1 MQSFADVDSRWIAVS
16 IAVVVRRTTRRN
28 LGSLWRLSKL
38 PYLGKRNASVCGTRH
53 PFGKSAPRRRR
64 TGIIRDP
71 VNDFSGTRVLTNIV
85 RSHDIFAAFFCR
97 GNTGAVDPGNKAACG
112 YSVDPRV
119 DVGFLLGQHPSTLFL
134 IKENDGPSG
143 KSFASRR
150 DHSSPRIRLA

>member
-38 PYLGKRNASVCGTRH
+38 PYLGKRNASVCGTRR

-97 GNTGAVDPGNKAACG
+97 RNAGAVNPSLEAVLRD
-112 YSVDPRV
+112 SVHPRINV
-119 DVGFLLGQHPSTLFL
+119 CFLLGQHPAALLL
-134 IKENDGPSG
+134 IKEDDGSSG
-143 KSFASRR
+143 KPFTPCRS
-150 DHSSPRIRLA
+150 